1 MKWIIVVFVN
11 FLPETGQWEMFDYR
25 HDHFSSKAGCEEF
38 IKDNRQDFI
47 DDANRAYFRN
57 DKDYIIG
64 CPTLDKFNANI
75 TPDEWYAENI

>member
-1 MKWIIVVFVN
+1 MKWIVLVFVN

-47 DDANRAYFRN
+47 DEANRAYFRN

-64 CPTLDKFNANI
+64 CPTLEKFTANI
-75 TPDEWYAENI
+75 TPDEWYTDNI